1 LLLDFLI
8 LKKSLRREKKKRI
21 PKFLKYVENAERGNH
36 YFTSLRIRG
45 VLAVESI
52 SAKYAGARRL

>member
-1 LLLDFLI
+1 